1 MRTAFIK
8 ELAELACTNDAL
20 FLVVADLGYS
30 VVETFAEKFPARYLN
45 SGVAE
50 QNTTGLAAGLASE
63 GYHVFTYSI
72 ANFPTFR
79 CAEQIRNDIAY
90 HNLPVTVVAVG
101 GGLAYGNLGYSH
113 HAVQD
118 YALLRTF
125 PNMLIA
131 APGDPAETRACLRHL
146 TAAPRPSYLRLG
158 KAGEPTVHTSD
169 PEVAEGKLVPVIPA
183 PANHANE
190 TSSSGT
196 SAFRPSELQNF
207 PRNLL
212 LTTGAAL
219 KLAHDALLAK
229 PSPDWQLCS
238 LPLWSENSKP
248 RVAESLRSYDAIVT
262 VEDHLHA
269 GGFGSYISETLASV
283 GIQKPIRHI
292 ALSETVCGLVANQ
305 STLNDKGG
313 LNIPAIHRAMSVL
326 ASQGVTN

>member
-8 ELAELACTNDAL
+8 ELAELARTNSGI

-30 VVETFAEKFPARYLN
+30 VVETYAHQYPDRYLN

-90 HNLPVTVVAVG
+90 HNLPVTVVAIG

-125 PNMLIA
+125 PGMVIA
-131 APGDPAETRACLRHL
+131 SPGDPAETRACLRSL
-146 TAAPRPSYLRLG
+146 VSTPRPSYLRLG
-158 KAGEPTVHTSD
+158 KAGEPTIHDAT
-169 PEVAEGKLVPVIPA
+169 PEVSEGGLVPVA
-183 PANHANE
+183 GNVRAKK
-190 TSSSGT
+190 
-196 SAFRPSELQNF
+196 
-207 PRNLL
+207 LL

-219 KLAHDALLAK
+219 KLAHDALDAK
-229 PSPDWQLCS
+229 HSSDWQLCS
-238 LPLWSENSKP
+238 LPLWSEKSKSQ
-248 RVAESLRSYDAIVT
+248 VAKALNAYDVIVT
-262 VEDHLHA
+262 AEDHLYA
-269 GGFGSYISETLASV
+269 GGFGSYINEALNAANIQRSV
-283 GIQKPIRHI
+283 RHI

-305 STLNDKGG
+305 ATLNDKGG
-313 LNIPAIHRAMSVL
+313 LSVPSIHAAMDAF
-326 ASQGVTN
+326 AS